1 MDGIKLSSL
10 RAKLYEIKKSRK
22 SKGKLG
28 FVQKIKYFYLLNKY
42 SYFKFGLTKFSD
54 AQLVDLIELLNARA
68 ITYKMAIAEIEM
80 KKSKID
86 ADLTEAVSQIGSV
99 SPDEFAAN
107 GTKQLFEAASSAA
120 DAKESLD
127 KKVAYNEQALSS
139 IENIK
144 EQINDEIESR
154 EIEKQKEAT
163 RVDELFNSILHS
175 KEDKQVD
182 EALQMA
188 QGEPEAEP
196 TVDAAEP
203 VDQAVPE
210 AAPAEPVAAEPADVE
225 PVVQTEP
232 EAASVEPVAQAEPA
246 VTVPDADDPLASVY
260 EPFPTLNPLHVVP
273 VAPVVE
279 PVGFND
285 ENKEEPKVV
294 EGINYPSFSEMSDED
309 INNLG
314 AKITASVEPQAAPE
328 AEDEY
333 TRIKNNF
340 NALMNRNA
348 DAFFNAFKD
357 MFNNYVSE
365 ISKATS
371 ETIIRIQEEDEK
383 AFNQAITTLTNEK
396 DAVIAGKDAEIASR
410 DADIASR
417 NQEITNLTNTNN
429 GLQND
434 LQNANNEIARLR
446 EELAASKAESAKKDE
461 EIAELNVVIENDKTD
476 KANLEEAARKKREAV
491 MAILQSSGVMTQ
503 STPDEGAKTM

>member
-42 SYFKFGLTKFSD
+42 SYFGLTTFSD

-107 GTKQLFEAASSAA
+107 VKKQLFEAASSAA

-139 IENIK
+139 IEDIK

-163 RVDELFNSILHS
+163 RVDEIFNSILHS

-210 AAPAEPVAAEPADVE
+210 AAPAEPVAAEPAVQAE
-225 PVVQTEP
+225 PVV
-232 EAASVEPVAQAEPA
+232 AAAEPVIQAEPVTEAEPA

-314 AKITASVEPQAAPE
+314 AKLLHLLNHKLHQKQKMNTQELKIT
-328 AEDEY
+328 
-333 TRIKNNF
+333 
-340 NALMNRNA
+340 LM
-348 DAFFNAFKD
+348 
-357 MFNNYVSE
+357 
-365 ISKATS
+365 
-371 ETIIRIQEEDEK
+371 
-383 AFNQAITTLTNEK
+383 L
-396 DAVIAGKDAEIASR
+396 
-410 DADIASR
+410 
-417 NQEITNLTNTNN
+417 
-429 GLQND
+429 
-434 LQNANNEIARLR
+434 
-446 EELAASKAESAKKDE
+446 
-461 EIAELNVVIENDKTD
+461 
-476 KANLEEAARKKREAV
+476 
-491 MAILQSSGVMTQ
+491 
-503 STPDEGAKTM
+503 